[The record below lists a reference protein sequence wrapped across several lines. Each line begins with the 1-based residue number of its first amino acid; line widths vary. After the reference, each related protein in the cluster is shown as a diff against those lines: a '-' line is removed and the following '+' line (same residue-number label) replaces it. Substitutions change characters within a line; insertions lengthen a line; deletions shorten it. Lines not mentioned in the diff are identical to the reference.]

1 MGGIWMEYVKY
12 GREWYVT
19 PIGHMEVGCLLGRM
33 TFFGGGALGI
43 LEEGV
48 EP

>member
-1 MGGIWMEYVKY
+1 MELGDVLHD
-12 GREWYVT
+12 GQV
-19 PIGHMEVGCLLGRM
+19 EVACLLERM
-33 TFFGGGALGI
+33 TFFGGGVLGI